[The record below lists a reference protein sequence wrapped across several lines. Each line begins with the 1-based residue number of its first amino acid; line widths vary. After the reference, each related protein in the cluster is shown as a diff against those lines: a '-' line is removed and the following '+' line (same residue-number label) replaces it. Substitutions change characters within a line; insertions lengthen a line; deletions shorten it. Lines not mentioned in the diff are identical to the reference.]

1 MTTADARS
9 YSSLGWGVLFLAL
22 FLWFSSSQQ
31 FDFTRAAAVPEIS
44 VQDAAAARTRG
55 AVLIDVRERSAYE
68 RGHIAG
74 AIAVPLQELKQR
86 VAEFAAM
93 KDKELVVYCGDG
105 STLGPEGTKALND
118 AGRPDAKN
126 LAGGY
131 SGWKGAG
138 YPVATG
144 PQR

>member
-1 MTTADARS
+1 MTTADARN

-31 FDFTRAAAVPEIS
+31 LDFRRAAAVREIS
-44 VQDAAAARTRG
+44 TTDADAARARG
-55 AVLIDVRERSAYE
+55 AVVIDVRGRSAYE

-74 AIAVPLQELKQR
+74 AIAVPLEELKRR

-105 STLGPEGTKALND
+105 STLGPQAAKALND

-126 LAGGY
+126 MAGGY
-131 SGWKGAG
+131 SGWKAAG
-138 YPVATG
+138 RPVATG
-144 PQR
+144 PK